1 MYDDVIADDLMDAP
15 VADERAR
22 EIMTCRLAVR
32 AMDAV
37 AIATDGLRLLIE
49 CEEPLDP
56 DAARSAISGAI
67 PVLSRAWYDLDRSL
81 SLS

>member
-1 MYDDVIADDLMDAP
+1 MYDDEIAGDLMDAP
-15 VADERAR
+15 VANERVR
-22 EIMTCRLAVR
+22 EIMNCRLAVR

-49 CEEPLDP
+49 CEEPLDS

-67 PVLSRAWYDLDRSL
+67 SVLSRAWCDLDRSL